1 MHPVRRK
8 TAHVVGNQPIS
19 DCTHDLR
26 GLVGILVLGALGRHH
41 LLQLVLV
48 PVLHLVCTC
57 TEGTKD
63 GRKESRQAG
72 RQAGRQSGTD
82 PERQLAGRKKTA
94 MH

>member
-48 PVLHLVCTC
+48 PVLHLVCAR
-57 TEGTKD
+57 TEVTKE
-63 GRKESRQAG
+63 GREGG
-72 RQAGRQSGTD
+72 RQAGRYRPREAISREEED
-82 PERQLAGRKKTA
+82 SYALR
-94 MH
+94 